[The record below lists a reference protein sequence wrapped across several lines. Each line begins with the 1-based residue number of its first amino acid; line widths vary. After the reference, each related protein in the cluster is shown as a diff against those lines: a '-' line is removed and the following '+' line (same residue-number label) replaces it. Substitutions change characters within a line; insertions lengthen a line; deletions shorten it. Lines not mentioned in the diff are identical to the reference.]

1 VLILDQPPAMDA
13 LAYMTGQING
23 KSFISGAKAI
33 GNYWAY
39 KYGISR
45 PH

>member
-1 VLILDQPPAMDA
+1 MDA
-13 LAYMTGQING
+13 LAYVTGQVNG
-23 KSFISGAKAI
+23 KSFIAGAKAI

-39 KYGISR
+39 MHGVSR

>member
-1 VLILDQPPAMDA
+1 LILDQPPAIDA
-13 LAYMTGQING
+13 LGYVTGQVNG

-39 KYGISR
+39 KYGVSR